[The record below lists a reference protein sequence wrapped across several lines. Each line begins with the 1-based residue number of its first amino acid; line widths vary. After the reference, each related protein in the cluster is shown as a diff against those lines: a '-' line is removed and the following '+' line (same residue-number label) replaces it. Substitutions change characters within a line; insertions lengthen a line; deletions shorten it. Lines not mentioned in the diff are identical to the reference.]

1 MAYNILYKKSAAK
14 DFKKLDLPI
23 RKRIIDKIEE
33 TLSEKPQRFP
43 LLRGRFAG
51 LRKFRIGPYRV
62 IFSVLD
68 DDVWVLRVGHRGDV
82 YKKNKKHF

>member
-1 MAYNILYKKSAAK
+1 LAYKIFYKKSVAK
-14 DFKKLDLPI
+14 DFKKIDLSI

-33 TLSEKPQRFP
+33 NLINKPKQYP
-43 LLRGRFAG
+43 VLQGRFLG

-68 DDVWVLRVGHRGDV
+68 DEVWVLRVGHRKDV
-82 YKKNKKHF
+82 YNK